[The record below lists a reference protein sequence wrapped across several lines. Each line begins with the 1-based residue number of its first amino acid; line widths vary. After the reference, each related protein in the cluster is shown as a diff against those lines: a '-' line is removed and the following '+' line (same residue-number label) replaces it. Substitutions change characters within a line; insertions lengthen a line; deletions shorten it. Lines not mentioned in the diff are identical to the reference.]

1 MYLTKKQWTIIAVVA
16 GLVAIYFLFIRKKKI
31 PESSYTR
38 IPKPREFGNK
48 TIAFP
53 QTIESS
59 FDNDVLP
66 LIGTE
71 NGYSGALNRSTS
83 SNYTTDGKGKGV
95 YTGGSTGTSGT
106 SGARV
111 PMTKSTTYPK
121 QDPGKGNKWCC
132 AAYGGDGNCKQWVIT
147 PMAKKCL

>member
-16 GLVAIYFLFIRKKKI
+16 GLVAIYFLFIRKNKI

-38 IPKPREFGNK
+38 IPKAGEFGNK

-66 LIGTE
+66 LIGSE
-71 NGYSGALNRSTS
+71 NGYSGALNRSGDGALNRS
-83 SNYTTDGKGKGV
+83 SNY
-95 YTGGSTGTSGT
+95 
-106 SGARV
+106 V
-111 PMTKSTTYPK
+111 PMPKSTYPK
-121 QDPGKGNKWCC
+121 TDPGKGNQWCC
-132 AAYGGDGNCKQWVIT
+132 AAYGENRTCKQWVIT
-147 PMAKKCL
+147 PATKKCL

>member
-1 MYLTKKQWTIIAVVA
+1 MQLTKKQWTIIAVVV

-83 SNYTTDGKGKGV
+83 SNY
-95 YTGGSTGTSGT
+95 
-106 SGARV
+106 V

-132 AAYGGDGNCKQWVIT
+132 AAYGEDGNCRQWVIT

>member
-31 PESSYTR
+31 PESSYMKTGGGVGTCPSSMER
-38 IPKPREFGNK
+38 CATSRTGCCPK
-48 TIAFP
+48 A
-53 QTIESS
+53 ESS

-71 NGYSGALNRSTS
+71 NGYSGALNRSGDGALNRN
-83 SNYTTDGKGKGV
+83 SNY
-95 YTGGSTGTSGT
+95 
-106 SGARV
+106 V

-132 AAYGGDGNCKQWVIT
+132 AAYGEDGNCRQWVIT
-147 PMAKKCL
+147 PIAKKCL